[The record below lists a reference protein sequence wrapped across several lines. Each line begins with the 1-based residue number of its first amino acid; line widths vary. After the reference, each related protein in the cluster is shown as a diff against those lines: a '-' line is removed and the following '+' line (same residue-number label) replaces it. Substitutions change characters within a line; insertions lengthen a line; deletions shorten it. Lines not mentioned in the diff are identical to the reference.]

1 MNLYRIIYSS
11 YGKPDLGYH
20 DLRDIMQKSETNN
33 QRDGITGML
42 CYGDFVF
49 LQILEGDRT
58 TLSNTF
64 HRISQDPRHHTPE
77 LIECGPIESRIFGV
91 WSMKTVNLSEL
102 KSQEVKNL
110 ILKYSTSATLKP
122 HNMSPK
128 QSLSLMQEIA
138 AFYDK

>member
-20 DLRDIMQKSETNN
+20 DLRDIMQKSEINN

-58 TLSNTF
+58 TISNTF
-64 HRISQDPRHHTPE
+64 NRISQDPRHHTPE
-77 LIECGPIESRIFGV
+77 LIECRPIKSRIFGV
-91 WSMKTVNLSEL
+91 WSMKTVNLSDL
-102 KSQEVKNL
+102 KSEQVKNL
-110 ILKYSTSATLKP
+110 ILKYSTSDTMKP

-128 QSLSLMQEIA
+128 QCLSLMQELA
-138 AFYDK
+138 VFYDK